1 MLIIKNILVMSMKNE
16 LQKLVQSENDDLRYA
31 WSNQADILGK
41 YSSKYKVRNKKSQ
54 LLILSISRDNRFLLT
69 FFGHF
74 HLCTKFWVGRCS
86 RIALLLCIFVKFT
99 KINISTKNQII
110 ILNTLRII
118 TKILDKK
125 MKSHL
130 FNKW

>member
-1 MLIIKNILVMSMKNE
+1 MHTIKNNLVMSMKNE
-16 LQKLVQSENDDLRYA
+16 LQNLVASENDDLRYA
-31 WSNQADILGK
+31 WSDQADILGK

-54 LLILSISRDNRFLLT
+54 LLILSISGDNRFLLT
-69 FFGHF
+69 FFCHF
-74 HLCTKFWVGRCS
+74 HLCTQFWVGRCC
-86 RIALLLCIFVKFT
+86 RIAFLQCIFVKFI
-99 KINISTKNQII
+99 KIDISTKNQII

-118 TKILDKK
+118 TKILDKS